1 MGSKVN
7 GVCAVTDINTIAAV
21 NMMGHNNP
29 PVEITAFDA
38 IKINIDDL
46 YDEALLWLDGE
57 PVETQDQAD
66 ALNTLMSRIKDAAK
80 AAEDQRT
87 AEKKP
92 LDDAIDEIQGRYNP
106 LISGFFSKNKT
117 AGKAT
122 MAMDAAK
129 KALKPY
135 LDELDRRQQEAAR
148 LAREEAERKQREAME
163 AMRKRDAANLAQREE
178 AERLVREAKV
188 AEEAA
193 RKAENAK
200 AHAKG
205 EGRATGLRT
214 VHRCVM
220 VNRKEAAA
228 WVWVDHNEELMAFV
242 QELADKAARAGSR
255 KIPGFD
261 IVEEKVL

>member
-1 MGSKVN
+1 M
-7 GVCAVTDINTIAAV
+7 TDVNTISAV

-29 PVEITAFDA
+29 PVELTAFDA
-38 IKINIDDL
+38 VKINIDDL
-46 YDEALLWLDGE
+46 YDEAVLWLDGE
-57 PVETQDQAD
+57 PITTQDQAD
-66 ALNTLMSRIKDAAK
+66 ALNTLMSKIKEAAN

-92 LDDAIDEIQGRYNP
+92 LDDAINEIQGRYNP

-117 AGKAT
+117 VGKAT

-148 LAREEAERKQREAME
+148 IAREEADRKQREAME
-163 AMRKRDAANLAQREE
+163 AMRARDSENLAQREE
-178 AERLVREAKV
+178 AERLAQEAKF
-188 AEEAA
+188 AEAA
-193 RKAENAK
+193 ATRAENAK

-205 EGRATGLRT
+205 DGRATGLRT
-214 VHRCVM
+214 VHRAVM
-220 VNRKEAAA
+220 ADRKQAAA
-228 WVWVDHNEELMAFV
+228 WVWVDHNDALMAFI
-242 QELADKAARAGSR
+242 QDLADKAVRSGSR

-261 IVEEKVL
+261 VIEEKVL